1 MDRSNLIERT
11 NEIADLARSLADELA
26 RRQLPEPSF
35 EHGLP
40 APIQSDA
47 PDSEALAARL
57 KLLTLVTE
65 LQDLLTEP
73 ALLGSPELRNPSLS
87 MLPLM
92 QLGVF
97 DNFPNEGISV
107 PDLAQRIGLNED
119 LLRRLLSNIAT
130 YHIFFQ
136 SEPDFFVHT
145 AGSRIIC
152 ENEGMRSW
160 MLLGMSEVM
169 PSCLKITDALKRDP
183 ELQEPQN
190 SGWSVNNQSEHAVF
204 QAMASMPARASVFA
218 KAMMWHGQQPGC
230 SPQYLVENL
239 PWAPGKTTIVDVG
252 GGYGHIAHAIL
263 AHNPNTECIVQDRP
277 EIIAQGGQ
285 LIPPDMKDR
294 ISLQA
299 HDFFE
304 DQPVHGAD
312 IYLLRHILHDW
323 SRTYACKI
331 LKALVPAMK
340 PGVKV
345 VLNDRV
351 IPGLGEAHYL
361 MEREARNYDMYML
374 GLQNG
379 QERTRGDWVSLLRDA
394 DPRFKLTRIT
404 KPDKSYLAIIEVTWE

>member
-73 ALLGSPELRNPSLS
+73 ALLGSPEL
-87 MLPLM
+87 
-92 QLGVF
+92 
-97 DNFPNEGISV
+97 
-107 PDLAQRIGLNED
+107 
-119 LLRRLLSNIAT
+119 
-130 YHIFFQ
+130 

-160 MLLGMSEVM
+160 MLLGMSE
-169 PSCLKITDALKRDP
+169 
-183 ELQEPQN
+183 
-190 SGWSVNNQSEHAVF
+190 GWSVNNQSEHAVF

-361 MEREARNYDMYML
+361 MEREARY
-374 GLQNG
+374 
-379 QERTRGDWVSLLRDA
+379 VSLDH
-394 DPRFKLTRIT
+394 
-404 KPDKSYLAIIEVTWE
+404 KSRRH